1 MKKFSWYVYVS
12 ELWIE
17 IMIEKIKNEVKL
29 LMSAD
34 NDGHGFD
41 HVERVYNM
49 AIKLAEKEQADSKI
63 VAMAA
68 LLHDVDDY
76 KLFGEEN
83 AQNLTN
89 AKKILS
95 GCNLDDNRVDRVCHI
110 IQNMGYSN
118 SLKGIRPQ
126 TIEGKVV
133 SDADMLDA
141 IGANGIIRT
150 LAYTLTVGNKRVF
163 DSTAFPQK
171 KLSVQE
177 YKDKNRSDDNCINHF
192 FDKLLKLKNMML
204 TQSGYKTA
212 IIRHQIMVDFLYAF
226 FEEQGCDNWVK
237 YLEDYE
243 QLQAQVPLQIRQT
256 A

>member
-1 MKKFSWYVYVS
+1 
-12 ELWIE
+12 
-17 IMIEKIKNEVKL
+17 MIEKIKNEVKL

-41 HVERVYNM
+41 HVDRVYKM
-49 AIKLAEKEQADSKI
+49 AINLAEKEQANSKI
-63 VAMAA
+63 VALAS

-89 AKKILS
+89 ARKILS
-95 GCNLDDNRVDRVCHI
+95 SCDLNDEIVDRVCHI
-110 IQNMGYSN
+110 IQSMGYSN
-118 SLKGIRPQ
+118 SLKGVRPQ

-150 LAYTLTVGNKRVF
+150 LAYTLTLGNKRVF

-171 KLSVQE
+171 KLSAQE

-204 TQSGYKTA
+204 TQSGYEVATG
-212 IIRHQIMVDFLYAF
+212 RHKVMVDFLRAF
-226 FEEQGCDNWVK
+226 FEEQGHDDWVK

-243 QLQAQVPLQIRQT
+243 QFQAQVPLQIRQT